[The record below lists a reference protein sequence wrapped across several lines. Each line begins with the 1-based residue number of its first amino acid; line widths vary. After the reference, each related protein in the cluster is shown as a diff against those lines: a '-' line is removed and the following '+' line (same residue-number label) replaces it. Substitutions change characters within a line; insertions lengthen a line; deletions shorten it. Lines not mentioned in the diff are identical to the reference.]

1 MPLPQPRLLLPRY
14 TPQDI
19 FHVFSMFLDE
29 QEFTYTSSVLAKELV
44 ARGFAA
50 PSDDAED
57 DPIDA
62 DSLREHLAFV
72 VAKLDAETEAEPH
85 PETSD
90 RHVSENLRDDARDG
104 ECRPVDRVPR
114 VDGDGERD
122 GDDGK
127 RDATPRGEPRSAPEK
142 RREDAGEIEPA
153 YVTNAE
159 TRRTD
164 RDEDRDQDRDDEKE
178 KDEDANDGDA
188 RERRDVFAA
197 DDDDHAV
204 DDILAE
210 STDLDL
216 PAVTEECGAATATAA
231 TSTGEDEGETVDG
244 VARENRDAS
253 AAATNERRRTT
264 NTPRGLPRRSRL
276 GPGAGRGGRG
286 GVRPSGGRGAGG
298 VAGAGASGGRGGRG
312 GGRGAGDF
320 GSVGAGGAGVA
331 VVVGPPQT
339 SHPQS
344 SHPPHPTHA
353 SNATHPPQRPP
364 LPAGPPP
371 PGAAIRAPPPRDL
384 FFPPASDPG
393 WGPGRRAA
401 PTHQPTRGSGPGGGG
416 SGAESKPP
424 ARTHRGNGGDRGG
437 RGDARD
443 GTSAPPG
450 RGRGQGPGRGGL
462 KRKAPMTTT
471 KAPY

>member
-1 MPLPQPRLLLPRY
+1 M
-14 TPQDI
+14 
-19 FHVFSMFLDE
+19 FSMFLDE

-72 VAKLDAETEAEPH
+72 VAKLDAETEARTH

-104 ECRPVDRVPR
+104 ECRPVDGVPR
-114 VDGDGERD
+114 VDGDGGERD

-127 RDATPRGEPRSAPEK
+127 RDATPREEPRSAPEK

-164 RDEDRDQDRDDEKE
+164 RDEDRDDEKE
-178 KDEDANDGDA
+178 KDANDGDA

-264 NTPRGLPRRSRL
+264 NTSRGLPRRSRF

-298 VAGAGASGGRGGRG
+298 VAGAGASGGRGGG
-312 GGRGAGDF
+312 AAGAGEAP
-320 GSVGAGGAGVA
+320 GIS
-331 VVVGPPQT
+331 GP
-339 SHPQS
+339 SE
-344 SHPPHPTHA
+344 
-353 SNATHPPQRPP
+353 
-364 LPAGPPP
+364 PAGPASPSSSGRRKRPTRNRPTRRIPP
-371 PGAAIRAPPPRDL
+371 TRRTPRTRRSVHLFPRVRRRLARRFARLLRAICSSRRRAIPGGVPAAAPRPRTNPRADPDPAEEARARSRNRPRGRTGGTAATAAEEATRAMGRARPPDEGEDRVRGAAD
-384 FFPPASDPG
+384 SSE
-393 WGPGRRAA
+393 RR
-401 PTHQPTRGSGPGGGG
+401 P
-416 SGAESKPP
+416 
-424 ARTHRGNGGDRGG
+424 
-437 RGDARD
+437 
-443 GTSAPPG
+443 
-450 RGRGQGPGRGGL
+450 
-462 KRKAPMTTT
+462 
-471 KAPY
+471 